1 MTPGL
6 QSERLGYWTNNL
18 KTLITGG
25 ENGWKYMRA
34 QRTQFQYTRLLFL
47 QVKSLSEERAGNTPI
62 TEVIVLEHILR
73 DNLSEYMTNAGNS
86 KFKCNNRILL

>member
-18 KTLITGG
+18 KTLIIGG
-25 ENGWKYMRA
+25 ENGWKNMRA
-34 QRTQFQYTRLLFL
+34 QRTPFQYTRLLFL
-47 QVKSLSEERAGNTPI
+47 QVKSLSGERAGNILI
-62 TEVIVLEHILR
+62 TKVIVLEHIVR